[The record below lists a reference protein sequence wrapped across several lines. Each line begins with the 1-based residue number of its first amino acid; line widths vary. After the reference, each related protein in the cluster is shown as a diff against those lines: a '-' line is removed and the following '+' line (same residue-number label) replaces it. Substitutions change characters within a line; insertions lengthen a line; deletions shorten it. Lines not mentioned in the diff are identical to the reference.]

1 MKSNSQPN
9 TILNDEIGGKES
21 IKKKKT
27 KSIRLTRQTR
37 NPGHE
42 TRTTQ

>member
-21 IKKKKT
+21 IKKKT

>member
-21 IKKKKT
+21 IKKKL
-27 KSIRLTRQTR
+27 SQL
-37 NPGHE
+37 G
-42 TRTTQ
+42 